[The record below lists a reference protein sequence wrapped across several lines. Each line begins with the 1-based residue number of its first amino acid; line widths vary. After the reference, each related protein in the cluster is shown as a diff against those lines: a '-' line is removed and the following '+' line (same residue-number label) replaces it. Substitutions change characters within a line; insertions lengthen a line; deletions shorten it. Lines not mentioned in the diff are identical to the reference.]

1 MLLMELGEDNQIIRE
16 SLKLFVALDMHIDVT
31 NLGALHIPMRL
42 TCEILV
48 IH

>member
-1 MLLMELGEDNQIIRE
+1 MELGEDSQIIRE

-31 NLGALHIPMRL
+31 NLGALHIPVQLMR
-42 TCEILV
+42 EILV